1 MKLATTL
8 AFVSIASVVLL
19 TACGGGRV
27 VVAQQP
33 TPAPAAFAP
42 APAPSSV
49 VVTTVPATPAPPV
62 VSTVIEPSPGPD
74 YIRVEGYYN
83 WLGTAMCGC
92 PRRGQGFLA
101 RVRPMCRDTG
111 SPRLQGTFGCRA
123 PGSRSWPA

>member
-83 WLGTAMCGC
+83 WLGDRYVWVPATWARIPRAGATYVPGHWQSTAAGYVWM
-92 PRRGQGFLA
+92 QG
-101 RVRPMCRDTG
+101 
-111 SPRLQGTFGCRA
+111 
-123 PGSRSWPA
+123 SWQ